1 MYTFGVSFVFQ
12 KTISILKLAIE
23 SLEWEVLA
31 NLLETGQLRNTDNLV
46 VDFHLE
52 RSSSETDW
60 STYAKAVLVLKDLYD
75 SGFRIFWT
83 RQNTLC
89 RFLSACKKEWR
100 TNCHTVNFVRMKS

>member
-1 MYTFGVSFVFQ
+1 MIFYFQ

-31 NLLETGQLRNTDNLV
+31 NILETGQLKNTDNLV

-52 RSSSETDW
+52 RSSMETDRN
-60 STYAKAVLVLKDLYD
+60 TYAKALQVLKDLYET
-75 SGFRIFWT
+75 GFRIFWT

-100 TNCHTVNFVRMKS
+100 TNCHTVNFVKVKS